1 MSTTTSQTPQR
12 APQRGAKRPPR
23 LHLPFENKRSD
34 AGEWAYDHRL
44 GLCITLIVY
53 LVVAIAFVSS
63 KIVIG
68 GRATE
73 TTVYIDLNTLA
84 DLEEERDRLEEEVRR
99 RQQEQQFDWDRVQN
113 TTSNENVLNENL
125 KTDRGNQASQLNA
138 DAAAAA
144 ERMRANRAAYEQGL
158 SEAEAIRH
166 EGDKGQSKEGKR
178 EDKKVAGY
186 VTVRL
191 DIKNPVRRE
200 RELLTPAFQCEG
212 GGEVVV
218 EVEVRPNGEVAS
230 ARVLSGG
237 DDYMREIALR
247 AARSSTVNID
257 PSAPERQKGT
267 ITYLFIPQ

>member
-1 MSTTTSQTPQR
+1 MSTTTPQQPENRTP
-12 APQRGAKRPPR
+12 RGPRRPPR

-34 AGEWAYDHRL
+34 VGEWAYDHRL
-44 GLCITLIVY
+44 GLCITLVVY
-53 LVVAIAFVSS
+53 LLLAIAFVSS
-63 KIVIG
+63 KIVVG

-84 DLEEERDRLEEEVRR
+84 DLEAERDRLEEEVRR
-99 RQQEQQFDWDRVQN
+99 RQQEEQFDWEKVQN

-125 KTDRGNQASQLNA
+125 KTDRGNHASELNA

-158 SEAEAIRH
+158 SEAEAIRQG
-166 EGDKGQSKEGKR
+166 GDKGEGNDKKR

-191 DIKNPVRRE
+191 DIKNPVRHE

-218 EVEVRPNGEVAS
+218 EVEVRPNGEVAW
-230 ARVLSGG
+230 ARVVSGG
-237 DDYMREIALR
+237 DEYMREIALR

-257 PSAPERQKGT
+257 PTAPERQRGT
-267 ITYLFIPQ
+267 ITYIFIPQ